1 MNLKLKTRLTLWYVT
16 LFALILG
23 MWGFGIVALVRANLY
38 SGIDRSLESRATQ
51 IAATL
56 SAPKHGK
63 FAEVSDAT
71 AVNTVREQT
80 VAQLLT
86 NTGDV
91 IAHAGSTVAS
101 GQVLAPEDLVTR
113 ALTTSSAKMGTVV
126 VGEKRFRLLVTPLP
140 GTAQLILVGA
150 GTESAD
156 DAVARLILVMLLTG
170 PLALIAA
177 GAGGWFL
184 ARRALAPLAEMTAT
198 AAEIG
203 INRLDE
209 RVPVPEGGDELAAL
223 AVTLNKM
230 LARLEEGVDD
240 KRRLVADA
248 SHELQTP
255 LAVMRTELDVS
266 LGSPNLGA
274 EAIEVLESAREET
287 DRMTRIVRNL
297 LTLARFDEGTIQLL
311 LKPINLG
318 ALAHDAAESLKMLGR
333 ERGVDITVEGD
344 DIVVLADPEYIRL
357 VVVNLIENAVKHSG
371 EGTTVHVLLETAGD
385 EVRLSITDTGPGI
398 PEEDQPHVFDRFY
411 RVDRA
416 RSKKSGGSGLGLAIS
431 REIVEAHDGRVELKS
446 KLGTGSTFRIILPVV
461 PPAKPGGGLTG

>member
-1 MNLKLKTRLTLWYVT
+1 VKLKLKTRLTLWYVT
-16 LFALILG
+16 LFAIILAG
-23 MWGFGIVALVRANLY
+23 WGFGIVALVRANLY
-38 SGIDRSLESRATQ
+38 SGLDRSLESRATQ
-51 IAATL
+51 ISAAL
-56 SAPKHGK
+56 SAPKHKK
-63 FAEVSDAT
+63 FADIAAAAAVDAQGDS
-71 AVNTVREQT
+71 AI
-80 VAQLLT
+80 AQLLS

-91 IAHAGSTVAS
+91 VDHAGSAIAS
-101 GQVLAPEDLVTR
+101 VSLAPEDLVTR
-113 ALTTSSAKMGTVV
+113 ALTTSSAKMETVV
-126 VGEKRFRLLVTPLP
+126 AGQKRLRLLVVPLK
-140 GTAQLILVGA
+140 GTAQLVLVGS
-150 GTESAD
+150 GTVSAD
-156 DAVARLILVMLLTG
+156 DAVARLVLVMLLTG
-170 PLALIAA
+170 PLALVAA

-223 AVTLNKM
+223 ALTLNKM

-311 LKPINLG
+311 RKPINLG
-318 ALAHDAAESLKMLGR
+318 ALAHDAAESLQMLGR
-333 ERGVDITVEGD
+333 ERGVDITVEGE

-431 REIVEAHDGRVELKS
+431 REIIEAHDGRVELKS
-446 KLGTGSTFRIILPVV
+446 KLGVGSTFRIILPVV
-461 PPAKPGGGLTG
+461 PPTKPGGSLAG

>member
-1 MNLKLKTRLTLWYVT
+1 MKLPLKTRLTLWYVT

-23 MWGFGIVALVRANLY
+23 AWSFGIVALVRANLY

-51 IAATL
+51 IAQGV
-56 SAPKHGK
+56 SGPKHAK
-63 FAEVSDAT
+63 FTTVSDAT
-71 AVNTVREQT
+71 AANTVREQI
-80 VAQLLT
+80 VAQLLS
-86 NTGDV
+86 NTGEV
-91 IAHAGSTVAS
+91 IAHAGSAVAS
-101 GQVLAPEDLVTR
+101 GTLAPEDLVTR
-113 ALTTSSAKMGTVV
+113 ALTTSSAKLETVE
-126 VGEKRFRLLVTPLP
+126 VGQKRFRLLVVPLA
-140 GTAQLILVGA
+140 GTAQMILVGA

-156 DAVARLILVMLLTG
+156 DAVARLVLVMLLTG

-311 LKPINLG
+311 RKPINLG

-333 ERGVDITVEGD
+333 ERGVEITVEGE
-344 DIVVLADPEYIRL
+344 DIVVLADSEYIRL

-371 EGTTVHVLLETAGD
+371 AGTTVHVLLETAGD

-461 PPAKPGGGLTG
+461 PPAKPGG